1 MKNKNSDAAIESIV
15 DSFHLAI
22 DNFAIYWGK
31 EYFTYS
37 WLLDSLD
44 KINIL
49 LDKKSITEGH
59 IVSIEGDFTPVTISF
74 LISLIRK
81 KAIIVPLNTTSKNN
95 ESLKKIPKI
104 NYEIKINKDDTFSIN
119 KINSKIISNKFFQ
132 KLNTSGHPG
141 LVLFSSGSSGEPKA
155 AVHDLEL
162 LLKKFGKGRSKA
174 LVTLNFLM
182 FDHWGGLNTMFHI
195 LSSGGTVISTKK
207 RDPESVCKMIEE
219 HKIQL
224 LPVSPSFLN
233 LLLLSNSYKK
243 YNLNSLRIIS
253 YGTEPMPQFTL
264 DRIKNK
270 FPDVKLLQTYG
281 LIELGVMRSKS
292 ESNESL
298 WMKIEDDNYKIRVVD
313 GILQIK
319 SKSAMLGYLNA
330 ESPFTNDGWFITGDQ
345 VLEKKGYI
353 KILGRKSEII
363 NIGGEKVYP
372 QEIEN
377 IILKIENI
385 VDVTVTSEKNAIL
398 GKTIKAIVCLKEPEE
413 RKIISRRVRN
423 FCKEHLEP
431 YKIPQKV
438 EILEN
443 KLFSQRFKKIR
454 NFK

>member
-15 DSFHLAI
+15 DSFNSAI

-37 WLLDSLD
+37 WLLDSLN
-44 KINIL
+44 KTNLL
-49 LDKKSITEGH
+49 LDKKGIGEGH
-59 IVSIEGDFTPVTISF
+59 VVSIEGDFTPVTISF
-74 LISLIRK
+74 LITLIRK
-81 KAIIVPLNTTSKNN
+81 RAIVVPLNITSKNN
-95 ESLKKIPKI
+95 DSLKSIPKI
-104 NYEIKINKDDTFSIN
+104 NHEIKINNDDTFSIN
-119 KINSKIISNKFFQ
+119 KITSKKISNKFFQ
-132 KLNTSGHPG
+132 KLTSIGHPG

-155 AVHDLEL
+155 AVHDLEFL
-162 LLKKFGKGRSKA
+162 LEKFTKRSSKA

-195 LSSGGTVISTKK
+195 LSNSGTVISTKK

-243 YNLNSLRIIS
+243 YNLNSLKIIS

-264 DRIKNK
+264 ERIKNE

-298 WMKIEDDNYKIRVVD
+298 WMKIEDNNYKTRVVD

-345 VLEKKGYI
+345 VLEKGYI

-398 GKTIKAIVCLKEPEE
+398 GKTIKAIVCLKAG
-413 RKIISRRVRN
+413 RK
-423 FCKEHLEP
+423 
-431 YKIPQKV
+431 
-438 EILEN
+438 
-443 KLFSQRFKKIR
+443 KK
-454 NFK
+454 